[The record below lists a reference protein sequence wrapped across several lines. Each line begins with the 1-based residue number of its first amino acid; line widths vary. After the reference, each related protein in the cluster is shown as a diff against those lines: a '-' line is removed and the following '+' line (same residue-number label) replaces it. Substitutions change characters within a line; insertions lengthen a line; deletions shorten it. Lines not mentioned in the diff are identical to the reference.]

1 MASVRFPT
9 DKDSKKSK
17 GYAFVDIHRVSD
29 ARRVRYVAHCDDCIF
44 VIVSPFELFCLFVL
58 NLFSL
63 SLWGYC
69 VRNTFLSLFYLAT
82 VKIVTNESHRF

>member
-29 ARRVRYVAHCDDCIF
+29 ARRVRYVAHCDDCIS
-44 VIVSPFELFCLFVL
+44 VIVSFRTFLFVCL
-58 NLFSL
+58 KFVL
-63 SLWGYC
+63 
-69 VRNTFLSLFYLAT
+69 TFIMGLLCA
-82 VKIVTNESHRF
+82 